1 MLIYSPDTMTTKE
14 ATTEDL
20 QTLLEFEQGIVTAER
35 PFNVTLIDGEIH
47 YYDLNH
53 FIQSPDA
60 TLIIAEEN
68 NEIIGSGYA
77 LIKKA
82 EKYYYKFE
90 KYAYLGFM
98 YVKPEY
104 RGKGINKVITD
115 ELISWAKSRDISE
128 IRLDVY
134 AENESAVKAYEK
146 AGFEPHLLT
155 MRLKP

>member
-1 MLIYSPDTMTTKE
+1 MITRE
-14 ATTEDL
+14 ATAQDL
-20 QTLLEFEQGIVTAER
+20 EILLTFEQGIVSAER
-35 PFNVTLIDGEIH
+35 PFNSTLIDGEIH
-47 YYDLNH
+47 YYDLSH
-53 FIQSPDA
+53 FIKSPDA

-90 KYAYLGFM
+90 NYAYLGFM

-104 RGKGINKVITD
+104 RGKGVNKVITD
-115 ELISWAKSRDISE
+115 ELISWAKSRNITE
-128 IRLDVY
+128 VRLDVY
-134 AENESAVKAYEK
+134 AENKSAVKAYEK

>member
-1 MLIYSPDTMTTKE
+1 MTTRE
-14 ATTEDL
+14 AREEDL
-20 QTLLEFEQGIVTAER
+20 KILLEFEQGIVSAER
-35 PFNVTLIDGEIH
+35 PFNITLIDGEIH
-47 YYDLNH
+47 YYDLSH

-82 EKYYYKFE
+82 EKSYYTFE

-104 RGKGINKVITD
+104 RGKGVNKVITV
-115 ELISWAKSRDISE
+115 ELIGWAKSRGISE
-128 IRLDVY
+128 VRLDVY
-134 AENESAVKAYEK
+134 AQNESAIKAYEK

-155 MRLKP
+155 MRLKA